1 MRAPDLMYSKP
12 DYPFPYFKPALS
24 NGSPFSSQL
33 GSAERIDPR
42 ENGLSPRH
50 VCTGRPHVQR
60 DQVLAVRPHR
70 LVDAERLL
78 GHLAVRG
85 RGTVEFRPKKGK
97 PLSAVIA
104 VRCRRDREAR
114 MVISVCPRRQ

>member
-1 MRAPDLMYSKP
+1 LIYSKP
-12 DYPFPYFKPALS
+12 IYPFPYFKPALF
-24 NGSPFSSQL
+24 NGSPFSNQL
-33 GSAERIDPR
+33 GSAEGIDPG
-42 ENGLSPRH
+42 EDGLSPRH
-50 VCTGRPHVQR
+50 VCAGRPDVQG

-70 LVDAERLL
+70 FVDAESLL

-85 RGTVEFRPKKGK
+85 RGTVEFRPKKRK

-104 VRCRRDREAR
+104 VRCRRDRGAR